1 MATQHDMEDSGGD
14 LEKYTDNAHV
24 GAFEDS
30 FDPVAVRKL
39 VWKQDKRIIPLA
51 AGIYLLCFLDRSNI
65 GNAKTLN
72 ANAGESLLQETHM
85 TNHEY
90 LIALMVFLVAYA
102 VFEVPSNYFLKK
114 LKPSRWIAF
123 LMFSWGA
130 CTIGLGGATNYATV
144 TAIRFLLGM
153 FEAGLFP
160 GLVFYLSFWVTA
172 RERSIRVA
180 IILASATLAGAFGG
194 AIAYGVGHMHRIQG
208 LAAWRWLFILEGIP
222 SCVSSVAVWF
232 FLPDFPEEA
241 SWLTTA
247 ERELAVARL
256 EKEGSKGNDPSL
268 DWKTTRATLLEGR
281 LWVHYIIYFGI
292 SAPFSSLSLF
302 TPTITAGLG
311 YENLQAQLMTVPPYA
326 VAYVV
331 SIITAWSSDHF
342 NARALHSA
350 LLSSIGAI
358 GFLASA
364 LLPADAFHARYG
376 CLIVAASGAFSC
388 IPPLLG
394 WLSSNI
400 HSTSAVGL
408 AIALNVSW
416 GAPGQIVGV
425 WIYKADEKAKGYPTG
440 HWTNFAMLMM
450 VAVGCLGLRSYYQW
464 RNKRMQRLVGDAIG
478 LAREFI
484 Y

>member
-1 MATQHDMEDSGGD
+1 MAVHHDAEKHGEVSD
-14 LEKYTDNAHV
+14 KYTDIQNIDAIEETNA
-24 GAFEDS
+24 
-30 FDPVAVRKL
+30 PAVRAL
-39 VWKQDKRIIPLA
+39 IWKQDLRIIPLCA
-51 AGIYLLCFLDRSNI
+51 TIYLLCFLDRSNI

-72 ANAGESLLQETHM
+72 ANEGHSLLQETHM
-85 TNHEY
+85 TNY
-90 LIALMVFLVAYA
+90 QFTIALMVFLVAYA

-114 LKPSRWIAF
+114 FKPSRWIAF
-123 LMFSWGA
+123 LMFGWGA
-130 CTIGLGGATNYATV
+130 CTIGLGGAKNYATV
-144 TAIRFLLGM
+144 TAVRFLLGAC
-153 FEAGLFP
+153 EAGLFP
-160 GLVFYLSFWVTA
+160 GLVYYLTFWYRA

-194 AIAYGVGHMHRIQG
+194 AIAYGVGHMKMVHG
-208 LAAWRWLFILEGIP
+208 LSAWRWLFILEGIP
-222 SCVSSVAVWF
+222 SCVSSVAVWLL
-232 FLPDFPEEA
+232 LPDYPEEA
-241 SWLTTA
+241 SWLSTS

-256 EKEGSKGNDPSL
+256 ENEGSKGNAPSL
-268 DWKTTRATLLEGR
+268 TWKTAKETLLDGR

-331 SIITAWSSDHF
+331 SIVTAWSSDYF
-342 NARALHSA
+342 NARALHAAA
-350 LLSSIGAI
+350 LSTIGAI

-376 CLIVAASGAFSC
+376 CLIIAASGAFSC

-394 WLSSNI
+394 WLSTNM
-400 HSTSAVGL
+400 HSTAATGL

-425 WIYKADEKAKGYPTG
+425 WIYKANEKKAGYPTG

-450 VAVGCLGLRSYYQW
+450 VAVGCIGLRFYYQW
-464 RNKRMQRLVGDAIG
+464 CNKRMRQLGTDGTNAM
-478 LAREFI
+478 REFS